1 MSSFDDSGSVKRQSD
16 RAIKHP
22 RRSEENEDL
31 LDVALNVLDL
41 LADDVEAD
49 GLAEGAALADSDDV
63 TGHNTEG
70 GGAVH
75 GHVLVALL
83 EPVVL
88 LDVMQVVTAED
99 DGSGHLVR
107 ENDAPVKS

>member
-1 MSSFDDSGSVKRQSD
+1 ML
-16 RAIKHP
+16 
-22 RRSEENEDL
+22 L
-31 LDVALNVLDL
+31 LDTDG
-41 LADDVEAD
+41 VEAD
-49 GLAEGAALADSDDV
+49 SLGDGAALADSDDITDSDTLESRGQV
-63 TGHNTEG
+63 S
-70 GGAVH
+70 
-75 GHVLVALL
+75 GHVVVALL

>member
-1 MSSFDDSGSVKRQSD
+1 MS
-16 RAIKHP
+16 
-22 RRSEENEDL
+22 
-31 LDVALNVLDL
+31 
-41 LADDVEAD
+41 
-49 GLAEGAALADSDDV
+49 
-63 TGHNTEG
+63 
-70 GGAVH
+70 
-75 GHVLVALL
+75 GHVVVALL

>member
-1 MSSFDDSGSVKRQSD
+1 MPGGFLQRQT
-16 RAIKHP
+16 
-22 RRSEENEDL
+22 RSEHDESLADVTLDVLL
-31 LDVALNVLDL
+31 LDTDG
-41 LADDVEAD
+41 VEAD
-49 GLAEGAALADSDDV
+49 SLGDRAALADSDDITDSDTLEARRQV
-63 TGHNTEG
+63 S
-70 GGAVH
+70 
-75 GHVLVALL
+75 GHVVVALL

>member
-1 MSSFDDSGSVKRQSD
+1 MPGGFLQRQT
-16 RAIKHP
+16 
-22 RRSEENEDL
+22 RSEHDESLADVTLDVLL
-31 LDVALNVLDL
+31 LDTDG
-41 LADDVEAD
+41 VEAD
-49 GLAEGAALADSDDV
+49 SLGDRAALADSDDIADSDTLEARRQV
-63 TGHNTEG
+63 S
-70 GGAVH
+70 
-75 GHVLVALL
+75 GHVVVALL